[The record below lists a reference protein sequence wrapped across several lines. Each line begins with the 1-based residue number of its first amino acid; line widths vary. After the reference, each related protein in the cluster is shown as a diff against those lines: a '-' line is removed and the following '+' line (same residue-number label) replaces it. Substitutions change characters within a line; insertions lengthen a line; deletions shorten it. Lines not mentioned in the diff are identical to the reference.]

1 MKRKILLAVR
11 WSAWIV
17 LLSVILT
24 QIMEEPIPDRQ
35 ALGMFVIAALLYAIS
50 IVLEQKYRW

>member
-1 MKRKILLAVR
+1 
-11 WSAWIV
+11 
-17 LLSVILT
+17 
-24 QIMEEPIPDRQ
+24 MEEPIPDRQ

>member
-1 MKRKILLAVR
+1 MRRKILLAVR